1 MIYEKGYNLKESFGI
16 LWKYKNSAAIATGLV
31 ACLFSTMGPGMI
43 VMNSAKAGGLSDAQ
57 AISWL
62 LGIYLIGGL
71 ATMFMSLRYRIPVVT
86 AYSIP
91 GAVMLGKML
100 PNFAFSDVVG
110 AYVVVALATLI
121 LTVTGVMKKMVE
133 YVPVPVML
141 GMVGGVLLSFATSM
155 FSAAIKMPH
164 IYGIMVAS
172 FFLCMAF
179 KSFSRKVPPIV
190 IAIVVGVVSLGF
202 NNLITPVPVSLEI
215 AKPVLALPT
224 FSVRAILDISI
235 PLFFLVVGVQNI
247 QAVGVLLAAGYKIPI
262 NAMYMTPAIGSFI
275 NSLFGAH
282 SAVTAGPS
290 TAICCG
296 PAAGEKKEHR
306 FIAAFAEGVF
316 WAIFALMA
324 KIMVDCV
331 KMLPSE
337 FTAVLAGLAMF
348 EVFSS
353 AFQGAFAGKFRMGAL
368 VAFFIAV
375 TNLSILNI
383 GAPLWAIVLGLLTSL
398 VVERDDFKVVKQA
411 NLDTPA
417 EPSDSVETVK

>member
-1 MIYEKGYNLKESFGI
+1 MIYEKGYSLRESFGI
-16 LWKYKNSAAIATGLV
+16 LWKNKNAAAIATGLV
-31 ACLFSTMGPGMI
+31 ACLFSTMGPGVI
-43 VMNSAKAGGLSDAQ
+43 VMNAAKTGGLTDAQ

-62 LGIYLIGGL
+62 LAIYLIGGL
-71 ATMFMSLRYRIPVVT
+71 STMFMSLRYRIPVVT

-91 GAVMLGKML
+91 GAVMLAKML

-141 GMVGGVLLSFATSM
+141 GMVGGVLLSFAISM
-155 FSAAIKMPH
+155 FTAAISMPH
-164 IYGIMVAS
+164 IYGIMVAV

-179 KSFSRKVPPIV
+179 KNFSKKVPPIV
-190 IAIVVGVVSLGF
+190 IAIIVGVALLAF
-202 NNLITPVPVSLEI
+202 NKLITPVPLSLEI

-224 FSVRAILDISI
+224 FSVRAIIDISI

-275 NSLFGAH
+275 NALFGAH

-296 PAAGEKKEHR
+296 PAAGEKKYR

-316 WAIFALMA
+316 WVMFALMA
-324 KIMVDCV
+324 KIMVDSV
-331 KMLPSE
+331 KMLPAE

-398 VVERDDFKVVKQA
+398 VVERDDFKTTKIAVQDTA
-411 NLDTPA
+411 DADDLDW
-417 EPSDSVETVK
+417 ETAK